1 MKNLMDK
8 AAELKANADSQIREI
23 QANRDLTQ
31 TAKAKRIAEIRAKTN
46 EKITAFQT
54 EYHNEK
60 KQTRDSLHHRL
71 FGLGFSFGASEAD
84 KQSAKLNYRD
94 ALFRADTIADEN
106 AALRMLGRAQMTGDK
121 ELAKAIA
128 SVSYE
133 KGWSRALNDY
143 ASQSEAIQSNLQ
155 ELIDY
160 ERSLG
165 NAQIRANESMSFGQ
179 IGETQEETK
188 ARMSGTLSQPN
199 SAQIITRL

>member
-1 MKNLMDK
+1 MRNLMQTASDLK
-8 AAELKANADSQIREI
+8 NNAASQIGEI
-23 QANRDLTQ
+23 QSDKDLTQ
-31 TAKAKRIAEIRAKTN
+31 TAKAKRIAEIRGRTN
-46 EKITAFQT
+46 EKITRFQNEYYQSKT
-54 EYHNEK
+54 E
-60 KQTRDSLHHRL
+60 TRDTLHHRL
-71 FGLGFSFGASEAD
+71 FGLGFSLGATEAD
-84 KQSAKLNYRD
+84 KQAAKLNYRD

-106 AALRMLGRAQMTGDK
+106 AALRLLGRAQMTGDR

-155 ELIDY
+155 ELLNY

-165 NAQIRANESMSFGQ
+165 NAQIRANESMSFAQ
-179 IGETQEETK
+179 LPETQEEQK

>member
-8 AAELKANADSQIREI
+8 ASELKNNAASQIGEI

-31 TAKAKRIAEIRAKTN
+31 TAKAKRIAEIRVRTN
-46 EKITAFQT
+46 EKITRFQS
-54 EYHNEK
+54 EYYESK
-60 KQTRDSLHHRL
+60 KETRDTLHHRL
-71 FGLGFSFGASEAD
+71 FGLGFSFGATEAD
-84 KQSAKLNYRD
+84 KQAAKLNYRD
-94 ALFRADTIADEN
+94 ALFRSDSITDEN
-106 AALRMLGRAQMTGDK
+106 AALRLLGRCQMTGDK

-143 ASQSEAIQSNLQ
+143 ASQSEAIQSNLE
-155 ELIDY
+155 ELLDY

-165 NAQIRANESMSFGQ
+165 NAQIRANESMSFAQ
-179 IGETQEETK
+179 LPETPEEQK
-188 ARMSGTLSQPN
+188 SRMSGTLSQPN

>member
-1 MKNLMDK
+1 MDK
-8 AAELKANADSQIREI
+8 ASELKNNADSQIREI
-23 QANRDLTQ
+23 QIDKDLTQ

-46 EKITAFQT
+46 EKITVFQT
-54 EYHNEK
+54 EHYQSK
-60 KQTRDSLHHRL
+60 KETRDTLHHRL
-71 FGLGFSFGASEAD
+71 FGLGFSFGATEAD
-84 KQSAKLNYRD
+84 KQAAKLNYRD
-94 ALFRADTIADEN
+94 ALFRSDSIADEN

-143 ASQSEAIQSNLQ
+143 ASQSEALQSNLQ

-165 NAQIRANESMSFGQ
+165 NAQIRANESMSFAQ
-179 IGETQEETK
+179 IAETQEEQK

-199 SAQIITRL
+199 GAQIITRL

>member
-1 MKNLMDK
+1 MRNIMDK
-8 AAELKANADSQIREI
+8 ASELKNNAASQIGEI
-23 QANRDLTQ
+23 QTDKDLTQ

-46 EKITAFQT
+46 EKITAFQS
-54 EYHNEK
+54 EYYQSK
-60 KQTRDSLHHRL
+60 KEQRDTLHHRL

-165 NAQIRANESMSFGQ
+165 NAQIRANESMSFAQ
-179 IGETQEETK
+179 IAETQEEQK